1 MQLNHLKY
9 ILKVAELGSI
19 TKAAHELYISQPS
32 LTKTISNLEKH
43 YNIKIFER
51 TATGVSVTSEG
62 RHFLYYA
69 KNVVCSANSLER
81 SFQDSFYINQIQL
94 LVATQTL
101 DFIPEV
107 VLNTYKKYSNHNLKF
122 EVYESHRSNV
132 IKAIQKKGL

>member
-51 TATGVSVTSEG
+51 TATGVSVTS
-62 RHFLYYA
+62 
-69 KNVVCSANSLER
+69 
-81 SFQDSFYINQIQL
+81 
-94 LVATQTL
+94 
-101 DFIPEV
+101 
-107 VLNTYKKYSNHNLKF
+107 
-122 EVYESHRSNV
+122 
-132 IKAIQKKGL
+132 